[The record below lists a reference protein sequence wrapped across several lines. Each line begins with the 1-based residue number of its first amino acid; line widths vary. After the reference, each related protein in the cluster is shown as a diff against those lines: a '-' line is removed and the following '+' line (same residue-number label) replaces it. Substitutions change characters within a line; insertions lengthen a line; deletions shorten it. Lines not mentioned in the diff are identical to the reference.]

1 MKNATFR
8 QLKTFEVVAR
18 LLSYT
23 RAAEELHLS
32 QPAISMQIK
41 QLEEHAGIALF
52 EQLGKKTYLTEAG
65 KKMRQFA
72 LAMLSQVKDSEDA
85 LAALR
90 GATGG
95 HLELAVVSTA
105 KYFAPQLL
113 SAFYKPNVGITVKL
127 SVNNREQVVQ
137 QLLDNRIDLAIMGR
151 PPRELDAVAVAF
163 AKHPHGIIAPPEHP
177 MVKKKR
183 ISLKLLAKENF
194 LIRESGS
201 GTRTSMERVFRDHG
215 VKVASSMELA
225 SNETIKQ
232 AVMAG
237 LGLSYLSL
245 HTVGLELATKKLVRL
260 DVIGTPVV
268 REWYVI
274 QRKGKILSP
283 LAERFREFLIARGGR
298 LIEQT
303 TGIVAR

>member
-8 QLKTFEVVAR
+8 QLKTFEAVAR

-113 SAFYKPNVGITVKL
+113 SAFYKPNAGITIKL

-151 PPRELDAVAVAF
+151 PPRANSTRW
-163 AKHPHGIIAPPEHP
+163 PWPSP
-177 MVKKKR
+177 
-183 ISLKLLAKENF
+183 N
-194 LIRESGS
+194 IR
-201 GTRTSMERVFRDHG
+201 T
-215 VKVASSMELA
+215 ASSPRP
-225 SNETIKQ
+225 NT
-232 AVMAG
+232 
-237 LGLSYLSL
+237 
-245 HTVGLELATKKLVRL
+245 R
-260 DVIGTPVV
+260 
-268 REWYVI
+268 W
-274 QRKGKILSP
+274 
-283 LAERFREFLIARGGR
+283 
-298 LIEQT
+298 
-303 TGIVAR
+303 